1 MNFLN
6 LEIQLKDIESEI
18 RNKLIDL
25 LSGLRYFK
33 FVTAIVLESGDK
45 KNMVP
50 FIQTQSQKQLL
61 LKATLMMYLNQSI
74 LQLCQTYKNL

>member
-6 LEIQLKDIESEI
+6 PELQLKGIESEI

-45 KNMVP
+45 TKYGTFYSKSETIIIESNIDDVFEWIYTTVMSN
-50 FIQTQSQKQLL
+50 I
-61 LKATLMMYLNQSI
+61 
-74 LQLCQTYKNL
+74 

>member
-18 RNKLIDL
+18 RNKLLDL

-45 KNMVP
+45 TKYG
-50 FIQTQSQKQLL
+50 
-61 LKATLMMYLNQSI
+61 TLYSNSKSETIIIESNIDDVFESI
-74 LQLCQTYKNL
+74 YTTIMSNI